1 MEPMTDSSDARRRYW
16 RFVRIMAW
24 IALAGVLLSLAWLY
38 LTGAP
43 FRLHFVLAIALGIAG
58 SVMLAGMLMGLVF
71 FSNRSG
77 HDETVARDEDW
88 NE

>member
-1 MEPMTDSSDARRRYW
+1 MTDLSDLRRRYW
-16 RFVRIMAW
+16 RFVRIMGW
-24 IALAGVLLSLAWLY
+24 IALAGVLGSLAWLY
-38 LTGAP
+38 LTGAA
-43 FRLHFVLAIALGIAG
+43 FRLHFVIAIALGIAA

-88 NE
+88 RG